1 MLKSSASAEKWRNR
15 NLRTRSESGNEKV
28 SLTSV
33 LKLIFLSSL
42 LNYDGEITTAWSSRT
57 LSLFLKQ
64 REAHLGLPCDATLK
78 LRDQVSDADREV
90 QELRQQLL
98 ESQKMIEQM

>member
-1 MLKSSASAEKWRNR
+1 
-15 NLRTRSESGNEKV
+15 
-28 SLTSV
+28 
-33 LKLIFLSSL
+33 
-42 LNYDGEITTAWSSRT
+42 
-57 LSLFLKQ
+57 LKQ